1 MKMDIKNQSYGDVLV
16 VSPVGRIDHAT
27 TEDFRSSLGR
37 FVDRC
42 RKGGE
47 SLILDLAGIDY
58 VSSAGLRS
66 FMLAN
71 KQAKTQGGVIVVAA
85 MQPVVKEIFEIS
97 RFTLIFQ
104 TFDDVRG
111 AIDSLSIAQPKT
123 RQS

>member
-1 MKMDIKNQSYGDVLV
+1 
-16 VSPVGRIDHAT
+16 VGRIDHAT
-27 TEDFRSSLGR
+27 SEDFRISLGR

-42 RKGGE
+42 KKDGDR
-47 SLILDLAGIDY
+47 LVLDLAGIDY

-71 KQAKTQGGVIVVAA
+71 KQVKAQGGVIVVAA

-97 RFTLIFQ
+97 RFTLIFE
-104 TFDDVRG
+104 TFADVRT
-111 AIDSLSIAQPKT
+111 AIDSPSLAQPKT